1 MPGTCFLINLINV
14 MRILIKDKKHLPA
27 AAKRILEYTSGQR
40 LLAFYGS
47 MGAGKTTIIKAV
59 CMALGAEDIV
69 SSPTFTLVNE
79 YKTNNGEVLYHID
92 FYRIK
97 KKEEVFDFG
106 IEEYF
111 CSGSYCFMEWPE
123 LVGDILPPETVK
135 IKITVDNKEQRIL
148 EIS

>member
-1 MPGTCFLINLINV
+1 MPGASLIINLTL
-14 MRILIKDKKHLPA
+14 MFTILIKDKRQLPA
-27 AAKRILEYTSGQR
+27 AAKKILEYTSGKR
-40 LLAFYGS
+40 LLAFYGA
-47 MGAGKTTIIKAV
+47 MGSGKTTIIKAI
-59 CMALGAEDIV
+59 CTFLGAEDIM

-79 YKTNNGEVLYHID
+79 YSTKNGEILYHID

-111 CSGSYCFMEWPE
+111 GSGSYCFMEWPE
-123 LVGDILPPETVK
+123 LIGDILPPGSVK
-135 IKITVDNKEQRIL
+135 IRITIGSEEQRIL

>member
-1 MPGTCFLINLINV
+1 MV
-14 MRILIKDKKHLPA
+14 KMRILIRDKKQLPA
-27 AAKRILEYTSGQR
+27 AAKKILKYTSGKK

-59 CMALGAEDIV
+59 CRVLGAEDIV

-79 YKTNNGEVLYHID
+79 YKTAEGDSLYHID

-97 KKEEVFDFG
+97 MKEEVFDFG

-111 CSGSYCFMEWPE
+111 ASGSYCLMEWPE
-123 LVGDILPPETVK
+123 LIGDILPSETVK
-135 IKITVDNKEQRIL
+135 IRIEVDDKEQRSLYIP
-148 EIS
+148 

>member
-1 MPGTCFLINLINV
+1 
-14 MRILIKDKKHLPA
+14 MRIFIKDKRYLPS
-27 AAKRILEYTSGQR
+27 AAKKILQVTSGKR

-59 CMALGAEDIV
+59 CKILGAVDIV

-79 YKTNNGEVLYHID
+79 YKTYRGDAIYHID

-97 KKEEVFDFG
+97 KTEEVFDFG

-111 CSGSYCFMEWPE
+111 SSGSYCFMEWPE
-123 LVGDILPPETVK
+123 LIQEILPPETVN
-135 IKITVDNKEQRIL
+135 IKISVDNENQRIID
-148 EIS
+148 IS